1 MGKERDEIKKKKKIE
16 KIAERMI
23 ATIEESK
30 ENIAKFLNGNN
41 SAGTRIRK
49 ASMEIQKANKEFR
62 DEVTR
67 IRNKR
72 KEEK

>member
-30 ENIAKFLNGNN
+30 ENIEKFLNGNN

-67 IRNKR
+67 I
-72 KEEK
+72 

>member
-1 MGKERDEIKKKKKIE
+1 MSKERDEVKKKKRIE

-23 ATIEESK
+23 ATIQESQ
-30 ENIAKFLNGNN
+30 ENIQKFLNGNN

-49 ASMEIQKANKEFR
+49 ASMEIQKINKEFR

-72 KEEK
+72 K